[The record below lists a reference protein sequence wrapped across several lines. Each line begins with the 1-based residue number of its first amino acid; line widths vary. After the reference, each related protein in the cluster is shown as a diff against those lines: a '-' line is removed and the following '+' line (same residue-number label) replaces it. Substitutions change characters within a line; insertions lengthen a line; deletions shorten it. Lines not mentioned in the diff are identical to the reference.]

1 LENRNLDAALSP
13 VILGIESSCDDTAA
27 AVVAGGRLRSTI
39 VSSQHIHTVFGGVV
53 PELASRAHQQ
63 LVVPIVEQALHEAG
77 VRREDLDA
85 IAVTY
90 GPGLAGSLL
99 VGLSFAK
106 AYAYGLD
113 IPLIGVNHLEG
124 HIYSVFLNE
133 DGPAFPFLCLVVS
146 GGHTQLVLVEDGF
159 RHTILGST
167 LDDAAGEAFDKV
179 AKLLDLG
186 YPGGP
191 VIDRLAREG
200 NPTFHD
206 FPRSRPGEYDFSFSG
221 LKTSVLYFL
230 NRFSEEERRAFLKDH
245 LADLCASF
253 QQAVVDVLL
262 AALERA
268 IVATGAREA
277 AIVGGVSA
285 NTRLR
290 RSAGDLARKLG
301 VRLHVPAPIHS
312 VDNGAMIAMTGQF
325 KLAAGITSPLT
336 LTAQPNLSL

>member
-1 LENRNLDAALSP
+1 GAMR
-13 VILGIESSCDDTAA
+13 
-27 AVVAGGRLRSTI
+27 
-39 VSSQHIHTVFGGVV
+39 
-53 PELASRAHQQ
+53 
-63 LVVPIVEQALHEAG
+63 EAG
-77 VRREDLDA
+77 IQREDLNA
-85 IAVTY
+85 VAVTY

-113 IPLIGVNHLEG
+113 IPLVGVNHLEG

-133 DGPAFPFLCLVVS
+133 AGPAFPFVCLVVS
-146 GGHTQLVLVEDGF
+146 GGHTLLVLVEDGF
-159 RHTILGST
+159 RHSVLGST
-167 LDDAAGEAFDKV
+167 RDDAAGEAFDKV

-191 VIDRLAREG
+191 EIDRLARDG
-200 NPTFHD
+200 DPSFHD
-206 FPRSRPGEYDFSFSG
+206 FPRSRPGDFDFSFSG

-230 NRFSEEERRAFLKDH
+230 NRFSEEERRFFLEDH

-253 QQAVVDVLL
+253 QQAVIDVLL
-262 AALERA
+262 SALERA
-268 IVATGAREA
+268 LVETGVREA

-285 NTRLR
+285 NSLLR
-290 RSAGDLARKLG
+290 TSAECLARRLNI
-301 VRLHVPAPIHS
+301 RLHVPSPINS
-312 VDNGAMIAMTGQF
+312 VDNGAMIAMTGHF